1 VFRAAALKAIAPCAS
16 AHSKPFQWVAD
27 PHEIIAAVR
36 HRHEALFATPERK
49 AAMKTKYNIGAAIVG
64 SFVLGVGASSILHAQ
79 AKPPAFVWAEIDI
92 KNRVGY
98 FGNFAAQAHANI
110 KESGGKYLAD
120 SVHRDDA
127 NVIGLN
133 GPPPPDVTLL
143 QFADMGAV
151 KAFFAK
157 MGPLQA
163 DVGSKYATFHVVAIE
178 GN

>member
-16 AHSKPFQWVAD
+16 AHSKPFQWVAA
-27 PHEIIAAVR
+27 PHEIIAAR

>member
-1 VFRAAALKAIAPCAS
+1 
-16 AHSKPFQWVAD
+16 
-27 PHEIIAAVR
+27 
-36 HRHEALFATPERK
+36 
-49 AAMKTKYNIGAAIVG
+49 MKTKYKIGAAIIG

-92 KNRVGY
+92 KDRLGY
-98 FGNFAAQAHANI
+98 FGNFAAPSRAII

-120 SVHRDDA
+120 SIHRDYP

-133 GPPPPDVTLL
+133 GPPPPDSVTLL
-143 QFADMGAV
+143 QFADMEAV

-163 DVGSKYATFHVVAIE
+163 DVGSKYANFHVVAIE

>member
-1 VFRAAALKAIAPCAS
+1 M
-16 AHSKPFQWVAD
+16 VAD

-49 AAMKTKYNIGAAIVG
+49 AAMKTKYKIGAAIIG

-79 AKPPAFVWAEIDI
+79 AKPPAFVWVEIDI
-92 KNRVGY
+92 KDRLGY
-98 FGNFAAQAHANI
+98 FGNFAAPALANI
-110 KESGGKYLAD
+110 KESGGKFLAD
-120 SVHRDDA
+120 SIHSDHP

-143 QFADMGAV
+143 QFADMEEV
-151 KAFFAK
+151 KAFFEK
-157 MGPLQA
+157 MRLLQA
-163 DVGSKYATFHVVAIE
+163 DVGSKYANFHVVAIE

>member
-1 VFRAAALKAIAPCAS
+1 
-16 AHSKPFQWVAD
+16 
-27 PHEIIAAVR
+27 
-36 HRHEALFATPERK
+36 
-49 AAMKTKYNIGAAIVG
+49 MKTKYKIAAALIG

-79 AKPPAFVWAEIDI
+79 AKPPAFVWAEVDI
-92 KNRVGY
+92 KDRVGY
-98 FGNFAAQAHANI
+98 FGNFAAPALANI

-120 SVHRDDA
+120 ALHSNHP
-127 NVIGLN
+127 NVIVLN
-133 GPPPPDVTLL
+133 GPPPPDNVTLL
-143 QFADMGAV
+143 QFADMDAV

>member
-1 VFRAAALKAIAPCAS
+1 
-16 AHSKPFQWVAD
+16 
-27 PHEIIAAVR
+27 
-36 HRHEALFATPERK
+36 
-49 AAMKTKYNIGAAIVG
+49 MKTKYKIGAAIIG

-79 AKPPAFVWAEIDI
+79 AKPPAFVWAEVDI
-92 KNRVGY
+92 KDRVGF
-98 FGNFAAQAHANI
+98 FGNFAAQARANI

-120 SVHRDDA
+120 SIHNDYP

-133 GPPPPDVTLL
+133 GPPPSDVTLL
-143 QFADMGAV
+143 QFADMEAA

-163 DVGSKYATFHVVAIE
+163 DVGSKYANFHVVAIE

>member
-1 VFRAAALKAIAPCAS
+1 
-16 AHSKPFQWVAD
+16 
-27 PHEIIAAVR
+27 
-36 HRHEALFATPERK
+36 
-49 AAMKTKYNIGAAIVG
+49 MKSGYKIGAAVIG

-79 AKPPAFVWAEIDI
+79 AKPPAFVWAEVDI
-92 KNRVGY
+92 KDRVGY
-98 FGNFAAQAHANI
+98 FGNFAAPALANI

-120 SVHRDDA
+120 SLHGDHP
-127 NVIGLN
+127 NVVGLN
-133 GPPPPDVTLL
+133 GPPPPDGVTLI
-143 QFADMGAV
+143 QFADMDAV

>member
-1 VFRAAALKAIAPCAS
+1 M
-16 AHSKPFQWVAD
+16 
-27 PHEIIAAVR
+27 EIPAGLAVRRLLR

-49 AAMKTKYNIGAAIVG
+49 AAMKTKYKIAAALIG

-79 AKPPAFVWAEIDI
+79 AKPPAFVWAEVDI
-92 KNRVGY
+92 KDRVGY
-98 FGNFAAQAHANI
+98 FGNFAAPSLANI

-120 SVHRDDA
+120 ALHSDHP
-127 NVIGLN
+127 NVIVLN
-133 GPPPPDVTLL
+133 GPPPPDNVTLL
-143 QFADMGAV
+143 QFADMDAV

-163 DVGSKYATFHVVAIE
+163 DVGSKYASFHVVAIE

>member
-1 VFRAAALKAIAPCAS
+1 M
-16 AHSKPFQWVAD
+16 
-27 PHEIIAAVR
+27 E
-36 HRHEALFATPERK
+36 
-49 AAMKTKYNIGAAIVG
+49 TKYKIGAAIIG

-79 AKPPAFVWAEIDI
+79 AKPPAFVWAEVDI
-92 KNRVGY
+92 KDRVGY

-120 SVHRDDA
+120 SVHRDYP

-143 QFADMGAV
+143 QFADMEAV
-151 KAFFAK
+151 RAFFAK
-157 MGPLQA
+157 MRPLQA
-163 DVGSKYATFHVVAIE
+163 DVGSKYANLHVVAIE

>member
-1 VFRAAALKAIAPCAS
+1 MKSKYKIAS
-16 AHSKPFQWVAD
+16 AV
-27 PHEIIAAVR
+27 
-36 HRHEALFATPERK
+36 
-49 AAMKTKYNIGAAIVG
+49 MG
-64 SFVLGVGASSILHAQ
+64 SFALGVGASSILHAQ

-92 KNRVGY
+92 KDRVGY

-110 KESGGKYLAD
+110 KEIGGKYLAD

-127 NVIGLN
+127 NVMGLN

-143 QFADMGAV
+143 QFADMDAV

-163 DVGSKYATFHVVAIE
+163 DVGSKYANFHVVAIE